1 MIDFFNE
8 DVPFPKI
15 KKSNVKALI
24 KTIISDHSRSLDNV
38 NIIFCSD
45 EYLLTINKDYLAHDY
60 FTDIITFQYSDTEIS
75 SDIFISLDR
84 VEDNSRSF
92 SVPYITELHRIIIH
106 GILHLVGYDD
116 KTENDKS
123 IMTLK
128 EDFYLEK
135 IV

>member
-24 KTIISDHSRSLDNV
+24 KTIISDHSRSLDNI

-45 EYLLTINKDYLAHDY
+45 EYLLTINKDYLEHDY

-84 VEDNSRSF
+84 VEENSRSF

-116 KTENDKS
+116 KTESDKS
-123 IMTLK
+123 KMSLK